1 MTMSEM
7 THKVSDAIKRMTD
20 RLIHLRDTTSKR
32 PSAKT
37 DHEGSIMP
45 DKRSDTD

>member
-20 RLIHLRDTTSKR
+20 RLTHRRDTQSQHSSPR
-32 PSAKT
+32 R
-37 DHEGSIMP
+37 DQEGSVMP